1 MKIAIIGAGVLGKA
15 LGILL
20 KQAGHEIV
28 ALSSRT
34 VRSARVGAKAIGGV
48 PVVGDPGLAALGADL
63 VILAVPDRAI
73 PSVAIQVAAGGA
85 LRRGAVVAHLSGAL
99 PAGVLVGVRAA
110 GGFPASMHPLQ
121 AFATLETAVR
131 TLPGSYVFLEG
142 APEAVEILR
151 GIVASIDGRAVPL
164 TSAAKSV
171 YPAAACAASNY
182 LVALLDY
189 ATQLMSMAGVPRE
202 IALPALLPL
211 VAGTTRNLE
220 AVGIPDALTGPIARG
235 DVGTVRVHLQA
246 LRNGPPDLLSLYAE
260 LARRTVE
267 VALRKGRLER
277 AAADQI
283 LALLRDGGDGTHRP
297 G

>member
-20 KQAGHEIV
+20 RQGGHEIV

-34 VRSARVGAKAIGGV
+34 VRSARVGAKAMGNV
-48 PVVGDPGLAALGADL
+48 PVVGDPGMAALGADV

-85 LRRGAVVAHLSGAL
+85 LRRGAVVTHLSGAL

-110 GGFPASMHPLQ
+110 GGFPGSMHPLQ
-121 AFATLETAVR
+121 SFASLETALT

-142 APEAVEILR
+142 APEAVEVLR
-151 GIVASIDGRAVPL
+151 SLVASIDGRAVPL
-164 TSAAKSV
+164 TSTSKAL
-171 YPAAACAASNY
+171 YHAAACAASNY

-189 ATQLMSMAGVPRE
+189 ATQLMSMAGVPPE
-202 IALPALLPL
+202 VALPALLPL

-220 AVGIPDALTGPIARG
+220 SVGIPEALTGPIARG
-235 DVGTVRVHLQA
+235 DLGTIRGHVQA
-246 LRNGPPDLLSLYAE
+246 LRNGPPALLRLYVDLGL
-260 LARRTVE
+260 RTVD
-267 VALRKGRLER
+267 VALRKGRLE
-277 AAADQI
+277 ASVADQI
-283 LALLRDGGDGTHRP
+283 RALLREESDGSRNAG
-297 G
+297 